1 MLFLDSK
8 PTYQNLQPKAGYV
21 PVYIRFGD
29 EPLENINPN
38 LAEAFG
44 EHLLQARNIKEV
56 HPI

>member
-1 MLFLDSK
+1 M
-8 PTYQNLQPKAGYV
+8 
-21 PVYIRFGD
+21 GD

-56 HPI
+56 RGIMILIRIQILNML